1 MTPPTPAWYVKGSW
15 PGSFVLQNFWPDSL
29 TTPVAWTVA
38 VEPFVISLPEPGVIV
53 RIVVPLQ
60 PGAGVISAIVT
71 CAVGCV
77 RHRREFSCAMAW
89 RLSRAALWLSF
100 HK

>member
-15 PGSFVLQNFWPDSL
+15 PGSFVDQNFWPDYL

-71 CAVGCV
+71 CGAGASVVLALRGRVCTPST
-77 RHRREFSCAMAW
+77 RPQ
-89 RLSRAALWLSF
+89 LSRWRGG
-100 HK
+100 